1 MHFYNYDDSAN
12 NMSSKLLTR
21 PRSYSW
27 LNYGSC

>member
-12 NMSSKLLTR
+12 TMSSKLLVAA
-21 PRSYSW
+21 SW